1 VGGDREKGFNF
12 CVCFIS
18 PSHYNLIFFKQNTS
32 AELKVGGSEQ
42 TTKYIWIY
50 IFPPSLSFTVGHF
63 LFLFF
68 CSVLLLLS
76 LLFLFFLT
84 PPPLPH
90 ISGEARRHW
99 TRYGKQTAL
108 SGRYHS
114 NCLTVWFA
122 VGFLTVRFSLFCFLS
137 PFGLVVLL
145 FQLFSASWTISR
157 FCFSLFEFSSFSF
170 LAFFGPNANP
180 KDKWKSRNLACPCS
194 NLLP

>member
-1 VGGDREKGFNF
+1 MGGDREKGFNF

-68 CSVLLLLS
+68 RSLLLLLS
-76 LLFLFFLT
+76 LLFLFFFFL
-84 PPPLPH
+84 PLPLPH

-137 PFGLVVLL
+137 PFVFGCFALPIVFCVL
-145 FQLFSASWTISR
+145 
-157 FCFSLFEFSSFSF
+157 
-170 LAFFGPNANP
+170 
-180 KDKWKSRNLACPCS
+180 DNL
-194 NLLP
+194 

>member
-1 VGGDREKGFNF
+1 M
-12 CVCFIS
+12 
-18 PSHYNLIFFKQNTS
+18 
-32 AELKVGGSEQ
+32 GGSEQ

-68 CSVLLLLS
+68 RSLLLLLY
-76 LLFLFFLT
+76 LLFLFFFFL
-84 PPPLPH
+84 PLPLPH

-122 VGFLTVRFSLFCFLS
+122 VGFFNCSILPLLFPFPICFWLFCSSNCFLRPGQSLDFASLSLSFPLSLFLPFLVQTQIQKTNGNQGIWPVPALTSS
-137 PFGLVVLL
+137 PNF
-145 FQLFSASWTISR
+145 
-157 FCFSLFEFSSFSF
+157 
-170 LAFFGPNANP
+170 
-180 KDKWKSRNLACPCS
+180 
-194 NLLP
+194 